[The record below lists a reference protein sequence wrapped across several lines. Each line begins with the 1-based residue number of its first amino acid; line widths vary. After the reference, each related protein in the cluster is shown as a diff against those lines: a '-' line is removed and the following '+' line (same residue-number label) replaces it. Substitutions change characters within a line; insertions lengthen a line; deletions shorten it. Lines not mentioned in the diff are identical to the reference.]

1 MSNQDILQI
10 ARLVAVIALVCGA
23 AALATPRG
31 RLPLALRGLA
41 KLLRRDAGTVPSAS
55 PRTGAGQPVS
65 PAKRLLAFVL
75 VLVAAVLALV

>member
-1 MSNQDILQI
+1 MSGHEIVEI